1 MTRTLLIPLALLA
14 APAFAHDYAAGE
26 LRIDHPHAF
35 ATPPTAPVAGG
46 YMTIENGGAE
56 NDRLVAVE
64 VGSAVA
70 GMVQLHEMAM
80 EGDVMRMREREGG
93 VPVPAGETVALAP
106 GGLHVM
112 FMRLPEGFAEG
123 REFPATLLF
132 ERAGEVEVVFM
143 VERRGATRDHVDH
156 GAQGNGTSDAAE
168 GAGTMDH
175 DGAGHGT
182 DGAHAAGDSDG

>member
-1 MTRTLLIPLALLA
+1 MARTLLLPLALLA
-14 APAFAHDYAAGE
+14 APALGHDYAAGE

-46 YMTIENGGAE
+46 YMTIENGGTVD
-56 NDRLVAVE
+56 DRLIAIE
-64 VGSAVA
+64 VDPSVA
-70 GMVQLHEMAM
+70 GIAQIHEMAM

-132 ERAGEVEVVFM
+132 EKAGEVEVVFT
-143 VERRGATRDHVDH
+143 VERRRAARDHADH
-156 GAQGNGTSDAAE
+156 GGDGNGTSDAAE
-168 GAGTMDH
+168 VTGTMDH
-175 DGAGHGT
+175 DGAAHGT
-182 DGAHAAGDSDG
+182 DGTHGARDSDG